1 MVRYGITKMGSHM
14 RPRNALLL
22 AVCALLVVAVPGV
35 ALATHG
41 KQPEK
46 FPAWYE
52 GEVRQVLMGPSGN
65 SRNPNQAPSP
75 CWGLGPNFSETNRSA
90 DVPLFYTLFVP
101 GATQMSCP
109 GVPPGHPSWHDMV
122 LTAVPGDPG
131 YNGAVQLVRC
141 TEASPGSANMPY
153 TSAAAVEAAWAAGDL
168 SCVFGRVLAAP
179 VVGGPSH

>member
-1 MVRYGITKMGSHM
+1 M
-14 RPRNALLL
+14 RHRKVSAI
-22 AVCALLVVAVPGV
+22 AVCALIVAAVPGA

-46 FPAWYE
+46 FPAWYD
-52 GEVRQVLMGPSGN
+52 GGVRTVMMGPSGN
-65 SRNPNQAPSP
+65 SQNPNQASSP

-109 GVPPGHPSWHDMV
+109 DAPTGHTSWHDMV

-131 YNGAVQLVRC
+131 YNGAVQLMPCGRGPNFDV
-141 TEASPGSANMPY
+141 ADMPY
-153 TSAAAVEAAWAAGDL
+153 TSAAEVEAGIAAKEL
-168 SCVFGRVLAAP
+168 TCRLGRVLSAP
-179 VVGGPSH
+179 VVGGAGGH

>member
-1 MVRYGITKMGSHM
+1 MSH
-14 RPRNALLL
+14 RNALAIAL
-22 AVCALLVVAVPGV
+22 CALLVAVIPGA

-52 GEVRQVLMGPSGN
+52 GGVRTVMMGPSGN

-75 CWGLGPNFSETNRSA
+75 CWGLGPDFSQTNRSA
-90 DVPLFYTLFVP
+90 DVPIFYTLFVP

-109 GVPPGHPSWHDMV
+109 GAPPGHPSWHDMV

-141 TEASPGSANMPY
+141 FATSSFDVADMPY
-153 TSAAAVEAAWAAGDL
+153 TSAAEVEAGIAAGKL
-168 SCVFGRVLAAP
+168 SCRFGRVLAAP
-179 VVGGPSH
+179 VVGGGRGH

>member
-1 MVRYGITKMGSHM
+1 M
-14 RPRNALLL
+14 RHRNASLM
-22 AVCALLVVAVPGV
+22 AVCALLVAAIPGV

-41 KQPEK
+41 KKPEK

-52 GEVRQVLMGPSGN
+52 GEVRQVMMGPSGN

-101 GATQMSCP
+101 GATQMMCP
-109 GVPPGHPSWHDMV
+109 DGTRVHDMV

-141 TEASPGSANMPY
+141 VDGPNPGVPAMPL
-153 TSAAAVEAAWAAGDL
+153 TSAAAVEAAWDAGDL
-168 SCVFGRVLAAP
+168 TCTFGPVLAAP

>member
-1 MVRYGITKMGSHM
+1 MHLR
-14 RPRNALLL
+14 RPRGASAIALCAVL
-22 AVCALLVVAVPGV
+22 AAAVPAS

-46 FPAWYE
+46 FPAYYD
-52 GEVRQVLMGPSGN
+52 GEIRQVMMGPSGN

-75 CWGLGPNFSETNRSA
+75 CWGLGPDFSQTNRSA

-101 GATQMSCP
+101 GASQMMCP
-109 GVPPGHPSWHDMV
+109 EGITPSRTHDMV

-141 TEASPGSANMPY
+141 VPGPNFDIADMPY
-153 TSAAAVEAAWAAGDL
+153 TSAADVEAGIAAGEL
-168 SCVFGRVLAAP
+168 SCTPIRILAAP
-179 VVGGPSH
+179 VVG